1 MLDLYGRHYLE
12 LIRGNGG
19 MSIAWFG
26 RRLAAYDTTTTHPL
40 ALRISTADIADSEKT
55 AMFNSIVSYVVRRA
69 ICGLTPKNYNNNFMS
84 ILRQLIKG
92 EMSNA
97 ALKEL
102 LGASS
107 TIASRWP
114 DDAEFTNAIL
124 TAPIYPGNLDS
135 ARCRMLLTELEGFLR
150 SSRTDERR
158 VGKGWVSTWRSRW
171 WPD

>member
-1 MLDLYGRHYLE
+1 
-12 LIRGNGG
+12 
-19 MSIAWFG
+19 
-26 RRLAAYDTTTTHPL
+26 
-40 ALRISTADIADSEKT
+40 
-55 AMFNSIVSYVVRRA
+55 
-69 ICGLTPKNYNNNFMS
+69 
-84 ILRQLIKG
+84 
-92 EMSNA
+92 MSNA

-150 SSRTDERR
+150 PSHRSEEPQIPDLSNLDIDRKSGVTEKRVSVRVDLGGRR
-158 VGKGWVSTWRSRW
+158 IIKKKNKTIQ
-171 WPD
+171 

>member
-1 MLDLYGRHYLE
+1 MAVFH
-12 LIRGNGG
+12 
-19 MSIAWFG
+19 
-26 RRLAAYDTTTTHPL
+26 
-40 ALRISTADIADSEKT
+40 
-55 AMFNSIVSYVVRRA
+55 SIVSYVFRRA
-69 ICGLTPKNYNNNFMS
+69 IFGLPPKNHNNNFMS
-84 ILRQLIKG
+84 SLRQLIKG

-107 TIASRWP
+107 TIASLWP

-150 SSRTDERR
+150 SSQRSEEPQIPDLSNLDIDHIMPRSWYEHWPLPNGVTATPGDAQTVRSEGRR
-158 VGKGWVSTWRSRW
+158 VGKEGISKCK
-171 WPD
+171 

>member
-84 ILRQLIKG
+84 ILRQ
-92 EMSNA
+92 
-97 ALKEL
+97 
-102 LGASS
+102 
-107 TIASRWP
+107 
-114 DDAEFTNAIL
+114 
-124 TAPIYPGNLDS
+124 
-135 ARCRMLLTELEGFLR
+135 R
-150 SSRTDERR
+150 SEERR
-158 VGKGWVSTWRSRW
+158 VGKECVSTCRSRCS
-171 WPD
+171 PYH

>member
-1 MLDLYGRHYLE
+1 
-12 LIRGNGG
+12 
-19 MSIAWFG
+19 
-26 RRLAAYDTTTTHPL
+26 
-40 ALRISTADIADSEKT
+40 
-55 AMFNSIVSYVVRRA
+55 MFNSIVSYVVRRA

-124 TAPIYPGNLDS
+124 TAPIYPRS
-135 ARCRMLLTELEGFLR
+135 EEHTSELQSLMRLSYAVFCLKKKNQR
-150 SSRTDERR
+150 S
-158 VGKGWVSTWRSRW
+158 
-171 WPD
+171 PNQY

>member
-92 EMSNA
+92 EMSNRSEEHTSELQSIMRISYA
-97 ALKEL
+97 VFCLK
-102 LGASS
+102 
-107 TIASRWP
+107 
-114 DDAEFTNAIL
+114 
-124 TAPIYPGNLDS
+124 
-135 ARCRMLLTELEGFLR
+135 
-150 SSRTDERR
+150 
-158 VGKGWVSTWRSRW
+158 
-171 WPD
+171 